1 MIRPIEMQMLLP
13 RTESVGNL
21 QQNEIQHTLNT
32 NANAAETVTKHE
44 QKLSETVV
52 KKEEKQYDT
61 YQYDAKDESRSGYFS
76 SGKKKKKNKSTS
88 DATENENE
96 ESKDYQPRI
105 DIQI

>member
-32 NANAAETVTKHE
+32 NANAAETITKHE
-44 QKLSETVV
+44 QKSSETVV

-88 DATENENE
+88 DATENKNE

>member
-32 NANAAETVTKHE
+32 NANAAETITKHE

-76 SGKKKKKNKSTS
+76 SEKKKKKNKSTS
-88 DATENENE
+88 DATESENE

>member
-32 NANAAETVTKHE
+32 NANAAETITKHE

-88 DATENENE
+88 DATESKNE